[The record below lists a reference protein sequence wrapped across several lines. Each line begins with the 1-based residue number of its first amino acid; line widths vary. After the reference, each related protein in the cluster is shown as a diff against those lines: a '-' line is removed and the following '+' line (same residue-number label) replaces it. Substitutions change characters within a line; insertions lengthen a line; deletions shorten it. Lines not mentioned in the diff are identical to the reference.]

1 VRFEGC
7 RKLECGVDS
16 TRCEPLEGSACPYVV
31 MIIRY
36 SMKRIWKDVEY
47 CLKLLR
53 AFCWIGFWDYPFV
66 TSSYTFTNGVH
77 AGSGFN
83 AKELGDIIGVSKAYT
98 TRVGNGAF
106 LRKFLERPQII
117 SENKEQSLE
126 RHRKAT

>member
-1 VRFEGC
+1 
-7 RKLECGVDS
+7 
-16 TRCEPLEGSACPYVV
+16 LEG
-31 MIIRY
+31 R
-36 SMKRIWKDVEY
+36 RILFEAAQGV
-47 CLKLLR
+47 LLDLD
-53 AFCWIGFWDYPFV
+53 FGTYPFV

-106 LRKFLERPQII
+106 PSEVLERPQII

-126 RHRKAT
+126 RPQEGHVE